1 MASGDLIT
9 QIADERTAQ
18 KILNEVLKIS
28 ASVLDASTFDF
39 KAFFEAR
46 ATGEVFT
53 TRFYTYETSTSPA
66 GEKLNASTGLR
77 AVPSTETEQNV
88 DDFAARN
95 AFSYVDCNFICN
107 ENGKRIPSA
116 IAGQAGFSYY
126 GAKDVGIL
134 TPPTYWGI
142 EDHGSYYD
150 VHFSDKRHPEIN
162 CDTPTPWCLDDFGK
176 EMGYGIVTKYYAG
189 YVDGVLYS
197 SSGIAPAGFISYS
210 TGHTNMQ
217 RKGTGYNG
225 SGAARTA
232 YLLCMLWI
240 KYATKNSQTVFKG
253 CNTFNIQKFAAT
265 AESGVKHITLTT
277 ADAVNFYVGAC
288 VCLGELGDA
297 SAPTNRNDAAAYN
310 IANRV
315 LVSGIEAV
323 DDTYTRIYVDVEDS
337 FNTTTTTLIS
347 SMPCLSGTTDNILGA
362 DGYQSDDAKHA
373 FKLNGVE
380 DGIGAYYIS
389 LDEVWE
395 KDTATK
401 TSYYVRKG
409 AAWSGSASGYTKVAE
424 FDKDDYS
431 DSWLGDIA
439 IDLETGVVYPKTYG
453 SGWSL
458 GVGDMHYYG
467 GDKTGQRVALRHG
480 CLWNG
485 WGAGLC
491 TSTLLNTL
499 SFAEWIAAVCV

>member
-66 GEKLNASTGLR
+66 GEKLNASAGLR

-150 VHFSDKRHPEIN
+150 VHFSDKKHPEIN
-162 CDTPTPWCLDDFGK
+162 CDTPAPWCLDDFGN

-189 YVDGVLYS
+189 YVDDVLYS
-197 SSGIAPAGFISYS
+197 SSGIAPAGFVSHN
-210 TGHTNMQ
+210 TGHTKMQ
-217 RKGTGYNG
+217 AKGTGYNG

-253 CNTFNIQKFAAT
+253 CTSFNIQKFAAT
-265 AESGVKHITLTT
+265 AESGVKHITLKTT
-277 ADAVNFYVGAC
+277 DATGFYVGAC

-297 SAPTNRNDAAAYN
+297 SASIDRGGSATYN

-315 LVSGIEAV
+315 LISGIEAV
-323 DDTYTRIYVDVEDS
+323 DDTYTRVYVDVEDA
-337 FNTTTTTLIS
+337 FDTTTTTLIS
-347 SMPCLSGTTDNILGA
+347 SMPCFSGTTDNVLGA
-362 DGYQSDDAKHA
+362 DGYQSNDAKHA

-380 DGIGAYYIS
+380 EGIGAYYIS
-389 LDEVWE
+389 LDEIWS

-401 TSYYVRKG
+401 VSYYVRKG
-409 AAWSGSASGYTKVAE
+409 VAWSSSASGYTKVAE
-424 FDKDDYS
+424 YEKSSYADGWF
-431 DSWLGDIA
+431 GDIA
-439 IDLETGVVYPKTYG
+439 IDLETGAIYPKTYG
-453 SGWSL
+453 SGGSL
-458 GVGDMHYYG
+458 GVGDIHYYG
-467 GDKTGQRVALRHG
+467 GDGTGLREALQRG
-480 CLWNG
+480 GLWDDG
-485 WGAGLC
+485 GAGLC
-491 TSTLLNTL
+491 YSHLGGAL
-499 SFAEWIAAVCV
+499 SHAGWRCAVCV

>member
-28 ASVLDASTFDF
+28 ASVLNVLTFDF

-53 TRFYTYETSTSPA
+53 TRFYTYETSTSPV
-66 GEKLNASTGLR
+66 GEKLNASAGLR
-77 AVPSTETEQNV
+77 AVPSTETKQNV

-95 AFSYVDCNFICN
+95 AFSYVDCNFICD
-107 ENGKRIPSA
+107 ENGKRIPTA

-142 EDHGSYYD
+142 EDHGTYYD
-150 VHFSDKRHPEIN
+150 VHFSDKKHPEIN
-162 CDTPTPWCLDDFGK
+162 CDTPTPWCLDDFGN

-189 YVDGVLYS
+189 YVDGILYS
-197 SSGIAPAGFISYS
+197 TSGVAPAGFVSHNS
-210 TGHTNMQ
+210 AHSLMQ
-217 RKGTGYNG
+217 KKGIGYNG

-240 KYATKNSQTVFKG
+240 KYATKNSQTIFKG
-253 CNTFNIQKFAAT
+253 CTSFNIQKYAAV
-265 AESGVKHITLTT
+265 AESGVKHITLKT
-277 ADAVNFYVGAC
+277 ADASGFYVGAC
-288 VCLGELGDA
+288 VCIGELGA
-297 SAPTNRNDAAAYN
+297 NTNTDRGNAYTYN

-315 LVSGIEAV
+315 LISGIEAV
-323 DDTYTRIYVDVEDS
+323 DDTYTRVYVDVENAFD
-337 FNTTTTTLIS
+337 TTTTTLVS
-347 SMPCLSGTTDNILGA
+347 SMPCFSGTTDNVLGA
-362 DGYQSDDAKHA
+362 DGYQSNDAKHA
-373 FKLNGVE
+373 YKLNGVE

-389 LDEVWE
+389 LDEIWS

-409 AAWSGSASGYTKVAE
+409 VAWSSSASGYTKVAE
-424 FDKDDYS
+424 FDKGNSS
-431 DSWLGDIA
+431 DSWFGDIT
-439 IDLETGVVYPKTYG
+439 IDLETGAISPKTYG
-453 SGWSL
+453 SGESL

-467 GDKTGQRVALRHG
+467 GTNTGLREALQRG
-480 CLWNG
+480 DLWSG
-485 WGAGLC
+485 GFAGLC
-491 TSTLLNTL
+491 FEYLGFDL
-499 SFAEWIAAVCV
+499 SLARWACAVCV